1 MNGMTPASPR
11 SRAGRRLAGVTAPP
25 DGISIGH
32 WTDRQGLTGC
42 TVMLAPGGAVAAGEV
57 RGGGPGTRETDVLS
71 PASGPRLVQALL
83 FTGGSAF
90 GLAAADGV
98 VAWLAERGH
107 GHETRLGVRVPL
119 VPAAVVF
126 DLARGRPDAR
136 PGPVEGYEACQAAR
150 PREPERG
157 GVGAGTGCAAGKLL
171 GPAGWAPT
179 GVGWAADRV
188 QGARVCVLAVVNPV
202 GEVVDADGTVLAGAL
217 RDGEPVSTAE
227 LLKEGVAPPPARE
240 ATTLVAVLTDADL
253 DKTQAWL
260 VARAASAGT
269 ARAVHPTATP
279 FDGDAVFCLATGR
292 CPCDAT
298 ALAAVVQDV
307 TAAAIRDGARAAAPA
322 RTPADP

>member
-1 MNGMTPASPR
+1 
-11 SRAGRRLAGVTAPP
+11 VTAPP

-32 WTDRQGLTGC
+32 WTDRRGMTGC
-42 TVMLAPGGAVAAGEV
+42 TVMLAPNGVVAAGEV

-71 PASGPRLVQALL
+71 PASGSRLVQAVL

-126 DLARGRPDAR
+126 DLARGSADAR
-136 PGPVEGYEACQAAR
+136 PGPIEGYEACEAAR
-150 PREPERG
+150 DREPERG
-157 GVGAGTGCAAGKLL
+157 SVGAGTGCAAGKLL
-171 GPAGWAPT
+171 GPSGWAPT
-179 GVGWAADRV
+179 GVGWAADNV

-202 GEVVDADGTVLAGAL
+202 GEVVDADGTVLAGAS
-217 RDGEPVSTAE
+217 RDGEPVSSSQ
-227 LLKEGVAPPPARE
+227 LLKEGVVPPPPRE

-260 VARAASAGT
+260 VARGASAGV
-269 ARAVHPTATP
+269 ARAVHPCATV
-279 FDGDAVFCLATGR
+279 FDGDAAFCLATGR
-292 CPCDAT
+292 CPCDPVAV
-298 ALAAVVQDV
+298 AAVVQDI
-307 TAAAIRDGARAAAPA
+307 TAAAIRDGARAAAAPVPA
-322 RTPADP
+322 YGVRSA